1 MDVDAI
7 LPMLEMESVEAD
19 DQFWDAIELT
29 NQQLETTGLYITHL
43 FIEDQII
50 LSPNWL
56 NTLVPIELP
65 NLKQLRLFRPST
77 LGLMLT
83 KMMRIDPQDRS
94 DLAYLFSQLGKELPL
109 LQAHMEQAV
118 IPDIAE
124 IREAFQNNRQW
135 IGKNLLRI

>member
-1 MDVDAI
+1 
-7 LPMLEMESVEAD
+7 MLEMESVEAD